1 MTIVGQLV
9 EALRS
14 KPEFRWF
21 DSRRN
26 WNFWLHNLSGRTMVL
41 GTTLSLT

>member
-1 MTIVGQLV
+1 MIIVGQLV

-14 KPEFRWF
+14 RPEFRRF

-26 WNFWLHNLSGRTMVL
+26 WNFWLHNLSGRTRSWGRV
-41 GTTLSLT
+41 SL